1 MGKRLHYFPAPDRSG
16 QKSWSS
22 WYLPVIPRRHSHS
35 ALIWL
40 ASQKEVSSLSTLL
53 SIPVWRDSFKRKK
66 DPPPSSRSLRNH
78 PITLNNAHTLHEA
91 VVKDDVFIFLNPIKS
106 SLFHAV

>member
-22 WYLPVIPRRHSHS
+22 WYLPAIPRRHSHS

-53 SIPVWRDSFKRKK
+53 SIPVWRDNLKRKK
-66 DPPPSSRSLRNH
+66 DPPQ
-78 PITLNNAHTLHEA
+78 
-91 VVKDDVFIFLNPIKS
+91 
-106 SLFHAV
+106 